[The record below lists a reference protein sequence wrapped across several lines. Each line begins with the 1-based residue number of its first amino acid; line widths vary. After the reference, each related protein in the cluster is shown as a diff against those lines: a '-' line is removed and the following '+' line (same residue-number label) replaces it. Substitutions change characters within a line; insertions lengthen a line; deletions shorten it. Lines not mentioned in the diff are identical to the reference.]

1 MSQQKHTAEFESC
14 VEQVMEQGHDKG
26 SAFAICTES
35 FKKAGKPIFIGESE
49 NQKLHLFCE
58 SFKLEGNRVSGVAI
72 HPRRIFHPEEDIE
85 HVYLREELMKAAP
98 TGAGKPF
105 GIDHIYVLPPPNLLT
120 KSWYCPDEDGI
131 CFEGLVDDYIA
142 EQIRQKKFK
151 GISIE
156 LNWLRPGG
164 SVEYVNGVAAR
175 NFELTSVHF
184 LKQFPPGDP
193 DAYVKLWE
201 QIKEQLVVGPPL
213 PLDQRVEALEQQLQ
227 GLLNQINVIN
237 AKLEVLTGTSSSPS
251 ATAQPAQPGAS
262 QTIGV
267 MKMKEQNQN
276 QEPEKDEHGC
286 IVGKEKWNPETEKCV
301 PIETPAQESMKEQ
314 PEVEQCVLD
323 GIGLGLS
330 NVEIAEKCNVSLIT
344 VQEIRGGFV
353 GLYEALKKLREQQG
367 ASPGK
372 PPAERAKQHFN
383 ISDEDWDKLSDE
395 EKQAYIDK
403 LPPPGTKLKEQGN
416 QEPEKDEY
424 GCLIG
429 KERYDEEQDKCVPIT
444 AEARVAFLE
453 TKMRLKEQEGEL
465 SIEEIKAKIA
475 ELAKQREEL
484 DKKLWPEPPE
494 SGLSEEEKA
503 AIRTQIDVLW
513 AEIDAYEQAL
523 KIKIAGQAA
532 PPQTPPETELKQIR
546 ETIVALRKKLVET
559 EAKLVNI
566 EKQKKR
572 EAATWKEKYETLREA
587 VKGAIP
593 PPRIWKSWTP
603 GPQRYVQENLK
614 ILREIES

>member
-26 SAFAICTES
+26 SAFAICTDS

-58 SFKLEGNRVSGVAI
+58 SFKLEGNKVSGVAI
-72 HPRRIFHPEEDIE
+72 HPKRIFHPEEDMT
-85 HVYLREELMKAAP
+85 HVYLREELEKAAP

-120 KSWYCPDEDGI
+120 KSWYCPEEDGI

-142 EQIRQKKFK
+142 EQIRKKVFK

-184 LKQFPPGDP
+184 LKKYPPGDP

-201 QIKEQLVVGPPL
+201 KFREQLVVGQPL
-213 PLDQRVEALEQQLQ
+213 PLDQRVEALEQQIQ
-227 GLLNQINVIN
+227 ELLNQINILN

-251 ATAQPAQPGAS
+251 ATVQPAQPGAS

-286 IVGKEKWNPETEKCV
+286 IVGKENWDPETEKCV

-330 NVEIAEKCNVSLIT
+330 NVKIAEKCNVSLIT

-367 ASPGK
+367 
-372 PPAERAKQHFN
+372 
-383 ISDEDWDKLSDE
+383 
-395 EKQAYIDK
+395 
-403 LPPPGTKLKEQGN
+403 N
-416 QEPEKDEY
+416 QEPEKDEH
-424 GCLIG
+424 GCVIG

-444 AEARVAFLE
+444 AEARKAFLE
-453 TKMRLKEQEGEL
+453 AKLRLKEQEGEL
-465 SIEEIKAKIA
+465 TVEEIKAKIA

-532 PPQTPPETELKQIR
+532 PPQTPPAETPIKAESL
-546 ETIVALRKKLVET
+546 VALRKKLVDV
-559 EAKLVNI
+559 EAQLSKI
-566 EKQKKR
+566 EKQQKR
-572 EAATWKEKYETLREA
+572 KAATWKEKFEKLRESL
-587 VKGAIP
+587 KGAIP